1 MGDVRGHGAGEWRG
15 YTSSDALDFNRQ
27 GEADT
32 MTSMTALLKDVR
44 ACTLCANHLSLGPR
58 PVIQAHTAARILVAS
73 QAPGRKVHETGIP
86 FNDPSGERLRAWMGI
101 SREVFYDPKVVAL
114 LPMGFCFPGSGTSGD
129 LPPRRECAPAWR
141 APLLAHLR
149 QIELTLVIGQYAMA
163 HHLPDAKGSLTEV
176 VRGWQQLPPHILA
189 LPHPSPR
196 NNGWLKHNPWFEEE
210 LLPVLR
216 QRVAAALHGLSAGP

>member
-1 MGDVRGHGAGEWRG
+1 
-15 YTSSDALDFNRQ
+15 
-27 GEADT
+27 

-44 ACTLCANHLSLGPR
+44 ACTLCAAHLPLGPR
-58 PVIQAHTAARILVAS
+58 PIVQAHTAARSLVAS

-86 FNDPSGERLRAWMGI
+86 INDPSGERLRAWMGI
-101 SREVFYDPKVVAL
+101 SRDVFYDPKVVAL

-141 APLLAHLR
+141 APLLAHLPR
-149 QIELTLVIGQYAMA
+149 IELTLVIGQYAMA
-163 HHLPDAKGSLTEV
+163 YHLPEAKGSLTEV
-176 VRGWQQLPPHILA
+176 VRDWQKLPPHILL

-196 NNGWLKHNPWFEEE
+196 NNGWLKHNPWFEAE

-216 QRVAAALHGLSAGP
+216 QRVAAALHGAAAGE